1 MPGISLT
8 KDLPRLFYHRRALRN
23 ELLLRALT
31 GSSFFTIR
39 VLAVLQSTLALKRQ
53 MNSSWNV
60 MVGTTKKSKETKSLL

>member
-1 MPGISLT
+1 MRCVKCAGV
-8 KDLPRLFYHRRALRN
+8 
-23 ELLLRALT
+23 EM
-31 GSSFFTIR
+31 